1 MATRPPAAE
10 ARLSRLQRRLLRQLQ
25 AQEAWIRACGDA
37 RAQVALFAWGIP
49 WRPGAPYAR
58 WTASRRAAYSRAL
71 RRLEQRGLLLRVRR
85 GRTRPS
91 RRTTHVRLLTRWEA
105 VAPWSPRHRVTRS
118 PNQTGPTPP

>member
-1 MATRPPAAE
+1 MILACNVGSSGYTAQRRERNMATRPPVAKV
-10 ARLSRLQRRLLRQLQ
+10 RLSRLQRRILRQLQ
-25 AQEAWIRACGDA
+25 AQAAWIRVCGDA

-85 GRTRPS
+85 GRQRP
-91 RRTTHVRLLTRWEA
+91 RRRPPHVRVLAR
-105 VAPWSPRHRVTRS
+105 R
-118 PNQTGPTPP
+118 

>member
-1 MATRPPAAE
+1 MATRPPVAKV
-10 ARLSRLQRRLLRQLQ
+10 RLSRLQRRILRQLQ
-25 AQEAWIRACGDA
+25 AQAAWIRVCGDA

-85 GRTRPS
+85 GRQRPS
-91 RRTTHVRLLTRWEA
+91 RRTTHVRLLTR
-105 VAPWSPRHRVTRS
+105 RG
-118 PNQTGPTPP
+118 QTGPRPP

>member
-1 MATRPPAAE
+1 MAQRPPVAE

-25 AQEAWIRACGDA
+25 AQAAWIKVCGDA

-85 GRTRPS
+85 GRGRTR
-91 RRTTHVRLLTRWEA
+91 RRTTHVRLLMRCVRE
-105 VAPWSPRHRVTRS
+105 PSIRI
-118 PNQTGPTPP
+118 